1 MVFRQ
6 GVRAVARVSRPAAL
20 AGAQRLAAAKG
31 VQARALAVS
40 ASELSSILE
49 DRIKACRLA
58 GAACARAVRARR
70 RAFCVLTLRAL
81 CLVALSSLLV
91 FCFCFCCAASPRL
104 GGSLA
109 LALFR
114 SRCFARSQQR
124 FSACRALVSLFSSLA
139 LDRPEGLD

>member
-1 MVFRQ
+1 MVKVMLS
-6 GVRAVARVSRPAAL
+6 GLPA
-20 AGAQRLAAAKG
+20 GTS
-31 VQARALAVS
+31 ALAVS

-58 GAACARAVRARR
+58 GAACVRARR

-124 FSACRALVSLFSSLA
+124 FFACRALVSFFFSCLA